1 MAEELRHKK
10 LDNELIIRILKF
22 MTNLTQVCW
31 MDEDKW
37 KIMLG
42 TLVKAYM
49 PMVSTMCQHQM

>member
-31 MDEDKW
+31 MD
-37 KIMLG
+37 
-42 TLVKAYM
+42 
-49 PMVSTMCQHQM
+49 